1 MACFSRNID
10 YFCHTFNN
18 FELMRWGEVEMSEFV
33 ERYANITSMR
43 KVLTQHRTGP
53 DQTEPDQTR
62 NFLINVM
69 TVFFR

>member
-1 MACFSRNID
+1 
-10 YFCHTFNN
+10 
-18 FELMRWGEVEMSEFV
+18 MRWGEVEMSDFV